1 MKRALT
7 VLAFLLFAASAA
19 FAQTAGEK
27 ESFETMKSAA
37 NLYLLNG
44 DFTAAKAQYEGIFKL
59 FRQYDDFTKEVRPDY
74 EYILISGTALYPIS
88 GLKYREAV
96 PKLR

>member
-1 MKRALT
+1 MKRGFLT
-7 VLAFLLFAASAA
+7 LLILMAAVMTSL
-19 FAQTAGEK
+19 AQTAGEK

-59 FRQYDDFTKEVRPDY
+59 SPRRYARTTK
-74 EYILISGTALYPIS
+74 SA
-88 GLKYREAV
+88 
-96 PKLR
+96 